1 MTDSCQILDSR
12 FAPSIGDQC
21 ASEDAAS
28 LSLNEGSFIFE
39 DGQSLFQSAD
49 FRLTPSLALCVS
61 LWLSNAPVLDFA
73 VILENSAELC
83 IGSLT
88 VRRILGDCCILGSR
102 FLTSIFHILI
112 FECLGHGILLSH
124 LLVLGL
130 GVCLLCLLLG
140 EIGGKVGFDN
150 FQNVNDGATRPY

>member
-1 MTDSCQILDSR
+1 MA
-12 FAPSIGDQC
+12 F
-21 ASEDAAS
+21 
-28 LSLNEGSFIFE
+28 SLNEGSFILK
-39 DGQSLFQSAD
+39 DGESLFQSTNLCLA
-49 FRLTPSLALCVS
+49 PSLALCIS

-73 VILENSAELC
+73 VVLENSAELC

-102 FLTSIFHILI
+102 FLTSMFHILI

-130 GVCLLCLLLG
+130 GV
-140 EIGGKVGFDN
+140 
-150 FQNVNDGATRPY
+150 